1 LFEGVADG
9 HNVVCEID
17 GTIEDGRFDSIIGTT
32 VVGRYDESS
41 VGITYEEE
49 EGEDVGVS
57 DVVVQVD
64 NGNIIIIIIMIVL
77 VKIIHL

>member
-17 GTIEDGRFDSIIGTT
+17 GAIEDGRFDSIIGAT

-41 VGITYEEE
+41 VGNTDEEE
-49 EGEDVGVS
+49 EGEDVGMS
-57 DVVVQVD
+57 DVVEQVD